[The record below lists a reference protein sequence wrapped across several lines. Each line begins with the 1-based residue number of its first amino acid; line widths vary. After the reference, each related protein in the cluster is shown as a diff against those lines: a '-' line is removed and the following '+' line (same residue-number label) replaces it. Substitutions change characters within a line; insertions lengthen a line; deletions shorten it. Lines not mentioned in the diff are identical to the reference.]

1 MEISSS
7 CIKKNEGK
15 SGTRERGK
23 SQHLGTFSS
32 EKLLQSTEIS
42 ATNEI
47 RVQVKRH
54 SPSKLEASKPLIL
67 PDASDPSSISLVDH
81 SLATK
86 PFLCYESD
94 EHNAETRSLDGVER
108 LSQQEYAP
116 TYPQGPSRRR
126 NEAGTSESPR
136 FQVRFSLSSSSRGAL
151 TLTTF

>member
-1 MEISSS
+1 MHQNERR
-7 CIKKNEGK
+7 KKWNERKRQIPTSRNFLLGK
-15 SGTRERGK
+15 I
-23 SQHLGTFSS
+23 
-32 EKLLQSTEIS
+32 QSTEIS

-86 PFLCYESD
+86 PFLCCVYKLKSD

-116 TYPQGPSRRR
+116 PIHRAPPDAEMKRERASHLAFRLG
-126 NEAGTSESPR
+126 SPFPR
-136 FQVRFSLSSSSRGAL
+136 PLAAH
-151 TLTTF
+151 